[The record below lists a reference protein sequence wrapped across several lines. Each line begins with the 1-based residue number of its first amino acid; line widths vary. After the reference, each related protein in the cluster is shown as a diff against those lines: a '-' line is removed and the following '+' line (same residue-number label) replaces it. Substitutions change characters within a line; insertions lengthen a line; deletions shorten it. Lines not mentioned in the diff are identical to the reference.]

1 MFLGNADLSEL
12 NYFHNFSWHNL
23 GFRIVVAIE
32 LWSFSLASQQQIL
45 IYSCGFIFLFLIFL
59 FLSFF
64 FPFYSWLFLVHFER
78 NSSGVYNAF
87 LWTVFHRQ
95 NISKWENSE
104 PNRHCVL
111 SRAVKESW
119 SQYWGKLWNFFLFFM
134 FLHLHLSFPLKTT
147 IPMVSLNLSL
157 PNTLTIFLYPY
168 FSLLVF
174 FFSMVP
180 SKHSFKLWN
189 PFNIFASYF
198 YLNTTLE
205 FFHYLID
212 YELSWFCSMLM
223 LSMLY
228 LLLWVLI
235 FICSIYSGFVV
246 NLLDVSMFWYII
258 NVWKEVRGTEEYFAL
273 CVCKSKSQSNT
284 DFRSTKNCHHLQSN
298 WGLWRKI
305 FKR

>member
-1 MFLGNADLSEL
+1 MGL
-12 NYFHNFSWHNL
+12 FSSS
-23 GFRIVVAIE
+23 
-32 LWSFSLASQQQIL
+32 SF
-45 IYSCGFIFLFLIFL
+45 FFF

-64 FPFYSWLFLVHFER
+64 HFILGYFWCILKEIHLEYTTHFCELFSTGRTFQNGRTLSQTGIVYYPGQLRNLDPSIEGNCGTFFYFSCFCISIYLSHSKPLFPWSLSISHSLTHLLF
-78 NSSGVYNAF
+78 S
-87 LWTVFHRQ
+87 
-95 NISKWENSE
+95 
-104 PNRHCVL
+104 C
-111 SRAVKESW
+111 
-119 SQYWGKLWNFFLFFM
+119 
-134 FLHLHLSFPLKTT
+134 
-147 IPMVSLNLSL
+147 IP
-157 PNTLTIFLYPY
+157 IFLSWY
-168 FSLLVF
+168 